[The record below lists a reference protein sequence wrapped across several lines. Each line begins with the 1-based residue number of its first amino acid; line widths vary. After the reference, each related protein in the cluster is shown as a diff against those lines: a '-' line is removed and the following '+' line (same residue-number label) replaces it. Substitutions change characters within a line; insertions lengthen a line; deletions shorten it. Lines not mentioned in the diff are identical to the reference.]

1 MLYVSHREPSTKVL
15 GPGNRYALWL
25 QGCKKRCPNCIFPE
39 GQPLN
44 RGGEWLSVEKIWSE
58 IKAVPDLTGITVSG
72 GEPFLQTKALARL
85 VKFLCDESDLDVM
98 IFTGYTLSELQSR
111 PDMATAFILGN
122 IDILVDG
129 DYREELNNG
138 SIYRGSDNQVVHF
151 LSPKYLPFEDLIA
164 RTKNRS
170 LEFVYR
176 KNSELF
182 MVGIPPKDFE
192 KKFLRNILKEVET

>member
-39 GQPLN
+39 GQSLN
-44 RGGEWLSVEKIWSE
+44 RGGEWLPVEKILSE
-58 IKAVPDLTGITVSG
+58 IKAVPDLTGVTISG

-85 VKFLCDESDLDVM
+85 VKSLRDESDLDVM

-129 DYREELNNG
+129 DYREELNTG

-151 LSPKYLPFEDLIA
+151 LSPKYLPFKDLIA

>member
-111 PDMATAFILGN
+111 PDKATAFILGN

-129 DYREELNNG
+129 DYREELNTG

>member
-1 MLYVSHREPSTKVL
+1 MFYVSHREPSTKVL
-15 GPGNRYALWL
+15 GPGKRYALWL
-25 QGCKKRCPNCIFPE
+25 QGCQKRCPHCIFHA

-44 RGGEWLSVEKIWSE
+44 RGGEWLPVEKIWSE
-58 IKAVPDLTGITVSG
+58 IKSVRDLTGITVSG
-72 GEPFLQTKALARL
+72 GEPFLQAEALARL
-85 VKFLCDESDLDVM
+85 IKFLRDETALDVM
-98 IFTGYTLSELQSR
+98 IFTGYTLSELQNR
-111 PDMATAFILGN
+111 PDSATAFILGN

-129 DYREELNNG
+129 EYREELNTN

-151 LSPKYLPFEDLIA
+151 LSPKYLPFKDLIA

-182 MVGIPPKDFE
+182 MVGIPPKGFE
-192 KKFLRNILKEVET
+192 EKFLRTILKGVEL

>member
-1 MLYVSHREPSTKVL
+1 MFYVSHCEPSTKVL
-15 GPGNRYALWL
+15 GPGKRYALWL
-25 QGCKKRCPNCIFPE
+25 QGCQKRCPHCIFPA

-44 RGGEWLSVEKIWSE
+44 RGGEWLPVEKIWSE
-58 IKAVPDLTGITVSG
+58 IKSVRDLTGITVSG
-72 GEPFLQTKALARL
+72 GEPFLQAEALARL
-85 VKFLCDESDLDVM
+85 IKFLRDETALDVM
-98 IFTGYTLSELQSR
+98 IFTGYTLSELQNR
-111 PDMATAFILGN
+111 PDSATAFILGN

-129 DYREELNNG
+129 EYREELNTN

-151 LSPKYLPFEDLIA
+151 LSPKYLPFKDLIA

-182 MVGIPPKDFE
+182 MIGIPPKGFE
-192 KKFLRNILKEVET
+192 EKFLRTILKGVEL

>member
-72 GEPFLQTKALARL
+72 GEPFLQTTALARL
-85 VKFLCDESDLDVM
+85 VKFLRDESDLDMM

-111 PDMATAFILGN
+111 PDKATAFILGN

-129 DYREELNNG
+129 DYREELNTD

>member
-1 MLYVSHREPSTKVL
+1 
-15 GPGNRYALWL
+15 
-25 QGCKKRCPNCIFPE
+25 
-39 GQPLN
+39 
-44 RGGEWLSVEKIWSE
+44 
-58 IKAVPDLTGITVSG
+58 
-72 GEPFLQTKALARL
+72 
-85 VKFLCDESDLDVM
+85 M

-111 PDMATAFILGN
+111 PDKATAFILGN

-129 DYREELNNG
+129 DYREELNTG
-138 SIYRGSDNQVVHF
+138 SIYRGSDNQAIYF